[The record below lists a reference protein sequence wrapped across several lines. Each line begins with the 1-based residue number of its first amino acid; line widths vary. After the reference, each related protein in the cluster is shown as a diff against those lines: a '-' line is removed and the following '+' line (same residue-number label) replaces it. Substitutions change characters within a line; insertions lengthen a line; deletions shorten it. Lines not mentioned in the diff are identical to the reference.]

1 MIRECSLRVS
11 LTSRF
16 FNEIRLNNCC
26 LSDLTDKFDHTFIC
40 GDLNFRLDVSR
51 LHADWLISRKGEG
64 LWFPSSPAGFLTKIF
79 LEYQRALEFDELS
92 RLLRTDPA
100 FHGFAESTI
109 NFPPTFKYDIL
120 KRGHSSRSLYRHGR
134 HRSGKKQL
142 NRDLSEVEEKE
153 DIQTAGE
160 EGSDDSGDED
170 EGDVTSFV
178 SSMITS
184 FRSKDTTDVEDQD
197 PSDEEDE
204 ALRPAAQ
211 NAIVNAGGSGGVNKI
226 LHHPAAQKAKLKWL
240 SLISSRSTSPNPTP
254 SESPQKGEKVP
265 SPKKIKTQSLVLPR
279 FIVNTPRN
287 SSSID
292 APRPVSMGG
301 SPLLGRSTSSKTTP
315 GTSLGKDKDKDK
327 DKESLKKKDV
337 EDGDDLKGVYDSSS
351 KQRVPSWC
359 VSISS

>member
-1 MIRECSLRVS
+1 M
-11 LTSRF
+11 
-16 FNEIRLNNCC
+16 
-26 LSDLTDKFDHTFIC
+26 C

-51 LHADWLISRKGEG
+51 LHADWLISRKGENMC
-64 LWFPSSPAGFLTKIF
+64 FPNSPAGILTKIF
-79 LEYQRALEFDELS
+79 LEYQRALEFDELH

-100 FHGFAESTI
+100 FHGFAEGTI

-120 KRGHSSRSLYRHGR
+120 KRGHSSRSLHRHSR
-134 HRSGKKQL
+134 HRSGKRQL
-142 NRDLSEVEEKE
+142 NRDLSEVEERE

-160 EGSDDSGDED
+160 EGSDDSGEED
-170 EGDVTSFV
+170 EGGDVTSFV
-178 SSMITS
+178 SSMVTS

-254 SESPQKGEKVP
+254 SESPQKSEKVP

-301 SPLLGRSTSSKTTP
+301 SPLLGRSTSSKTNP
-315 GTSLGKDKDKDK
+315 GTNLGKDKEKEKDKEK

-337 EDGDDLKGVYDSSS
+337 EDEDDLKGVYDSSS

-359 VSISS
+359 VSISSISS